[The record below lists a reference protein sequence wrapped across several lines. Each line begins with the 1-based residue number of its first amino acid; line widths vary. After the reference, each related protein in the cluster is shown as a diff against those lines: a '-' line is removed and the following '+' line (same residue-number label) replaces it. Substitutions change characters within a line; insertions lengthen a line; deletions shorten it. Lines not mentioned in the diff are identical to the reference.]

1 MGLRSPERW
10 APSSDGPGKRNVAML
25 LLPKIRHY
33 VLQHLATNKHR
44 KTKHDRRVMRRM
56 QPAEFGTEAAELQKW
71 VGPPAAQR
79 PSGGASIVLNSDDSV
94 IAARRFERSCPVTP
108 WPASQR
114 VQRAV
119 VVAVAVVAVVAVR
132 TSASTAV
139 EVKRILWSCGLLAA
153 SDRLE
158 FGLLILHDCKAEA
171 EALPDAMWA
180 AQLAFPPFLSQFV

>member
-1 MGLRSPERW
+1 MVRAARAGC
-10 APSSDGPGKRNVAML
+10 N
-25 LLPKIRHY
+25 LPNSARR
-33 VLQHLATNKHR
+33 LQSCKN
-44 KTKHDRRVMRRM
+44 
-56 QPAEFGTEAAELQKW
+56 GW
-71 VGPPAAQR
+71 VPQR
-79 PSGGASIVLNSDDSV
+79 PSGGASIVLNSDDSDV

-119 VVAVAVVAVVAVR
+119 VVAVVAVVAAVAVVAVR